1 MRNSYKL
8 KDYKLVYS
16 PKWRIHGFE
25 DYYFTF
31 DKKLFNSRT
40 NRFSKKVVRGYSVG
54 FNLNGKFYTLDKMKS
69 KTYLITKE
77 NNDYLTIQL
86 YKYLK
91 NSFLITITK

>member
-1 MRNSYKL
+1 MRNNYKL
-8 KDYKLVYS
+8 KDYKLVHI
-16 PKWRIHGFE
+16 PKWKIRGF
-25 DYYFTF
+25 DYYYFTF

-69 KTYLITKE
+69 KTYLIAQE
-77 NNDYLTIQL
+77 NNDFLTIQL

-91 NSFLITITK
+91 TA